1 MKKLFSLFA
10 ISLAAL
16 LVGCSDNNVPQE
28 GQQFQQLPANLAT
41 YRLPQVTE
49 VFSLNCG
56 HCRKMEEVIP
66 QLEELTNQSIGK
78 VHVTF
83 NESAQV
89 GAMIYY
95 TAEMQLGG
103 KPDHDMMTELFAAV
117 QLGDGSTLTE
127 KKEAID
133 KVFHSRDLISPYELD
148 EAQQTQLFKAMHL
161 ADEITQKGEI
171 NGVPTF
177 IVNGKYMVITSG
189 HQDEQGI
196 ANTINY
202 LINQNK

>member
-28 GQQFQQLPANLAT
+28 GQQFQQLPANLST

-133 KVFHSRDLISPYELD
+133 QVFHSRDLISPYELD

>member
-28 GQQFQQLPANLAT
+28 GQQFQQLPANLST
-41 YRLPQVTE
+41 YRLPKVTE

-103 KPDHDMMTELFAAV
+103 KPDHNMMTELFAAV

-133 KVFHSRDLISPYELD
+133 QVFHSRDLISPYELD

>member
-28 GQQFQQLPANLAT
+28 GQQFQQLPANLST

-133 KVFHSRDLISPYELD
+133 QVFHSRDLVSPYELD